1 MTDLTELHVSE
12 NEIAS
17 LRHNLSLIHTQLQA
31 GRVDGDLLASQVEKL
46 LDVLPRIQTD
56 LNQLRQQTRLEALY
70 DVSRLLG
77 SSLDIQVVLDQVM
90 DSILRLTRAERGF
103 LMLRNDDGQVDV
115 VAARNLDRETLSSDK
130 FEYSRT
136 IVYRVMDTGDSVLT
150 TNAVEDPRFSTQASI
165 VRTGLRSIMATP
177 LRVRGRVIGVIY
189 VDNKAVTGLFED
201 ADLAALETFAGQAAM
216 TIDNAKL
223 FSATDQQLAQ
233 RVEALQQLRRIDL
246 QLTGTLDHDKAV
258 HLTLDWAARLSEAS
272 HGHLGLLMDGH
283 AHAVAHHGIET
294 DDTQP
299 VLLDRAYPQVM
310 EAANSGKS
318 QLVQRGSTWLLFVPA
333 RIEQQTVAVIVL
345 RKLGAFTPEQQD
357 LVERVAARGAVAI
370 ENARLYAAVKAADRA
385 KSEFVG
391 IVAHDLKVP
400 MTSILGYADLTLMAE
415 SLPPE
420 LKSFQLR
427 IRDTVLRM
435 EMLVSDL
442 ADISRIES
450 GHFFMETRAVSIL
463 EIVQSLRDATITQ
476 IKARDHQFIQAIEPD
491 LPDMHVDYYRLLQ
504 ILTNLVSNAYK
515 YTPNGG
521 TITLSAKRV
530 GDRIEFSVADTGIG
544 MSKEAVAKLGT
555 KFWRS
560 EDDFTRSQPGTGLG
574 FAITKALI
582 EQMGSGLYIE
592 SAVGQGSRF
601 TFSVP
606 IVTQ

>member
-1 MTDLTELHVSE
+1 MTDATVLNVSE
-12 NEIAS
+12 NELAS
-17 LRHNLSLIHTQLQA
+17 MRHNLSLIQTQLQA
-31 GRVDGDLLASQVEKL
+31 GRVDGDLLSSQVERL
-46 LDVLPRIQTD
+46 LELLPRVQAD
-56 LNQLRQQTRLEALY
+56 LQQLKQQTRLEALY

-90 DSILRLTRAERGF
+90 DAIIRLTRAERGF
-103 LMLRNDDGQVDV
+103 LMLRNDDGHVDV

-165 VRTGLRSIMATP
+165 VRTGLRSIMATA
-177 LRVRGRVIGVIY
+177 LRARGRVIGVIY

-201 ADLAALETFAGQAAM
+201 ADLAALQTFAGQAAV

-233 RVEALQQLRRIDL
+233 RVEALQQLRRIDV
-246 QLTGTLDHDKAV
+246 QLTGTLDQEKAI
-258 HLTLDWAARLSEAS
+258 HLTLEWAARLSEAPY
-272 HGHLGLLMDGH
+272 GHLGLLADGH

-299 VLLDRAYPQVM
+299 VLLDRTYPQVT
-310 EAANSGKS
+310 ETAASGKS
-318 QLVQRGSTWLLFVPA
+318 QLVQRGTTWLLFVPA

-345 RKLGAFTPEQQD
+345 RKSTAFTPEQQD

-400 MTSILGYADLTLMAE
+400 MTSILGYADLTLMND
-415 SLPPE
+415 SLTDE
-420 LKSFQLR
+420 IRNFQKR

-450 GHFFMETRAVSIL
+450 GHFFMEERTVSIV
-463 EIVQSLRDATITQ
+463 EIVQSVRDATITQ
-476 IKARDHQFIQAIEPD
+476 IKAREHEFIEEIEQN
-491 LPDMHVDYYRLLQ
+491 LPDMRVDYYRLLQ

-521 TITLSAKRV
+521 KITLSAKRIA
-530 GDRIEFSVADTGIG
+530 DRIEFSVKDTGIG
-544 MSKEAVAKLGT
+544 MSKDAVAKLGT
-555 KFWRS
+555 KFWRA
-560 EDDFTRSQPGTGLG
+560 EDNFTRSQPGTGLG

-592 SAVGQGSRF
+592 SAVGSGSRF

-606 IVTQ
+606 IAAG